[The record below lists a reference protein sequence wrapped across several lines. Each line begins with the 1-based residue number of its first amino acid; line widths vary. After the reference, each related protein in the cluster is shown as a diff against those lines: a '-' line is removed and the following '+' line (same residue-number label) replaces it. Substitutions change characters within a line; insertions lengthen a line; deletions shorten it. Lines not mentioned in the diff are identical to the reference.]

1 MVVAFIMIWLV
12 SAGAWEKGLGRE
24 EIREVASSP
33 EVAAAGAEE
42 KGPGQESRI
51 ASELSEYL
59 QDQAGSTSG
68 AHAASFRVPVDR
80 HGRARVAR

>member
-42 KGPGQESRI
+42 KGPGQ
-51 ASELSEYL
+51 
-59 QDQAGSTSG
+59 AGHRLG
-68 AHAASFRVPVDR
+68 WVGPGH
-80 HGRARVAR
+80 